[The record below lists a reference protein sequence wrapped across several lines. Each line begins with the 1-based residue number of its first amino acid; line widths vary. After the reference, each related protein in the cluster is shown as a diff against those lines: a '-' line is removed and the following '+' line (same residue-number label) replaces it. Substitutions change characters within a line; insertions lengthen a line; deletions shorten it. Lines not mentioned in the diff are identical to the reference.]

1 MFHGLSEYKIRFS
14 SQQADLSI
22 YPQMKIFIFCFKLFS
37 LWAITRIPHHRQLMC
52 NFREAEIVQI
62 LCRVKGMISHQSSPY
77 SMDAYSKMH
86 RHRLLTAKQ
95 RTKANQT
102 FLESRFC
109 GPVSAISHTWCWFY
123 WLLLMPT
130 VAHLTQV
137 IDYHLMSIKFCTLLT
152 FLYIGEIF

>member
-1 MFHGLSEYKIRFS
+1 MAWVNIKLDFPLSRQICQSTHKWKYLSFALNSFLYELLPGYHTTGNSCATSEKQKLLRFS
-14 SQQADLSI
+14 AESKVWSLTSPVHIPWMHIARCIDTG
-22 YPQMKIFIFCFKLFS
+22 FS
-37 LWAITRIPHHRQLMC
+37 LQS
-52 NFREAEIVQI
+52 
-62 LCRVKGMISHQSSPY
+62 KGQN
-77 SMDAYSKMH
+77 
-86 RHRLLTAKQ
+86 Q
-95 RTKANQT
+95 TKT